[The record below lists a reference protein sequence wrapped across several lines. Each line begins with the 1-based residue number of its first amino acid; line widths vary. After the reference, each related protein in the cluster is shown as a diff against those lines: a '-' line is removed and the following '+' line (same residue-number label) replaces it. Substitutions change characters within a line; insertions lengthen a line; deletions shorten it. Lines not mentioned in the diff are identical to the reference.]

1 MAAGSH
7 NFKIEQGTTFNN
19 TLTYKQAD
27 DTAVDISGAQITLKA
42 KDNRSDSTLVVDLSV
57 GNGITITNAT
67 AVEFTISIPSSTT
80 ANYTWNRADFDLDLT
95 LSSTTERLIS
105 GQIKII
111 KSVA

>member
-27 DTAVDISGAQITLKA
+27 YTAVDISGAQITLKA

-57 GNGITITNAT
+57 GNGITITNA
-67 AVEFTISIPSSTT
+67 AAGQFTISIPSSTT

-105 GQIKII
+105 GQIQII

>member
-19 TLTYKQAD
+19 TITYKQANGD
-27 DTAVDISGAQITLKA
+27 AVNISGAAITLKA
-42 KDNRSDSTLVVDLSV
+42 KDNRSDNNLVVDLSV

-67 AVEFTISIPSSTT
+67 QGIFTISLSASVT
-80 ANYTWNRADFDLDLT
+80 AAYTWNRADYDLDIT
-95 LSSTTERLIS
+95 ISSNTERLLT
-105 GQIKII
+105 GQLQII

>member
-67 AVEFTISIPSSTT
+67 AGEFTISIPSSTT
-80 ANYTWNRADFDLDLT
+80 ANYTCNRADFDLDLT
-95 LSSTTERLIS
+95 LSSTTEILIS
-105 GQIKII
+105 GQIQII

>member
-57 GNGITITNAT
+57 GNGITITNAV
-67 AVEFTISIPSSTT
+67 AGQFTISIPSSTT

-105 GQIKII
+105 GQIQII

>member
-42 KDNRSDSTLVVDLSV
+42 KDNRSDR
-57 GNGITITNAT
+57 GKP
-67 AVEFTISIPSSTT
+67 F
-80 ANYTWNRADFDLDLT
+80 
-95 LSSTTERLIS
+95 
-105 GQIKII
+105 
-111 KSVA
+111 

>member
-67 AVEFTISIPSSTT
+67 AGEFTISIPSSTT

-105 GQIKII
+105 GQIQII

>member
-57 GNGITITNAT
+57 GNGITITNA
-67 AVEFTISIPSSTT
+67 AAGQFTISIPSSTT

-95 LSSTTERLIS
+95 LSSTTERLVS
-105 GQIKII
+105 GQIQII